1 MKENKVSC
9 ASRIREALNLRGMK
23 QVELVEKTGLG
34 KSAISQ
40 YCSGRYIPKQ
50 NATYLIAKA
59 LDVSEAWLMGYDV
72 PIDRVESIK
81 TTVTREEKDILDL
94 VSKLDAEDKQNLKNY
109 INGVLLAASKYD
121 VKKESSERKAI

>member
-1 MKENKVSC
+1 MKEEKVTC

-40 YCSGRYIPKQ
+40 YCSGRYTPKQ
-50 NATYLIAKA
+50 NATHLIAKA

-72 PIDRVESIK
+72 PMERIESIK
-81 TTVTREEKDILDL
+81 TTITREEKELLDL
-94 VSKLDAEDKQNLKNY
+94 ASRLDAEDKQNLKNY
-109 INGVLLAASKYD
+109 INGVLLAAAKYH
-121 VKKESSERKAI
+121 KKDIHTERKAI